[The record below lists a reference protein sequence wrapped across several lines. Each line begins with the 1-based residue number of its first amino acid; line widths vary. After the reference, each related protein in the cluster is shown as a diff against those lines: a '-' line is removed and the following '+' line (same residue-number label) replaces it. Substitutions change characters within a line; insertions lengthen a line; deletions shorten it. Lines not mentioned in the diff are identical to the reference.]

1 MKNIE
6 KAVLSKRILKTSKLI
21 GSIKRW
27 EGNPMI
33 INSFEKDSFNDITIS
48 VDLEFNAFVILNTN
62 KFKFFIII
70 KNIHNHLR
78 HKATDLDQWLK
89 TVSFLLDT
97 II

>member
-1 MKNIE
+1 
-6 KAVLSKRILKTSKLI
+6 
-21 GSIKRW
+21 
-27 EGNPMI
+27 MI

-48 VDLEFNAFVILNTN
+48 VGLEFNTFVILNTN